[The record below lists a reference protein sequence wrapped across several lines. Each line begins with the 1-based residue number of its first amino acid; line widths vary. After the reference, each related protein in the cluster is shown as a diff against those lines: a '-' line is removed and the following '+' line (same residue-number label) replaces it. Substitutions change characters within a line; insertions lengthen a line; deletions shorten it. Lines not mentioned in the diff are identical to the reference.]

1 MGGYYI
7 SLRNGNALGLF
18 IVHPCGH
25 LYYISLRN
33 GNALGHDVEFT
44 AANTNYISLRN
55 GNALGLGQ
63 EQIPVD
69 LYYIS
74 LRNGN
79 ALGLVSTARRQPPIA
94 ETICAMR
101 YVANLVSSGMSVNRL
116 DGLWVL
122 IFWET
127 CPWD

>member
-7 SLRNGNALGLF
+7 SLRNGNALG
-18 IVHPCGH
+18 PCEIAVRGLTH
-25 LYYISLRN
+25 YISLRN
-33 GNALGHDVEFT
+33 GNALGLTIIDSST
-44 AANTNYISLRN
+44 MNNYISLRN
-55 GNALGLGQ
+55 GNALGLAGLDRQ
-63 EQIPVD
+63 HRAH
-69 LYYIS
+69 YIS

>member
-1 MGGYYI
+1 MNYI
-7 SLRNGNALGLF
+7 SLRNGNALGPELLECLEQF
-18 IVHPCGH
+18 N
-25 LYYISLRN
+25 YISLRN
-33 GNALGHDVEFT
+33 GNALGHAVLE
-44 AANTNYISLRN
+44 NVRVLN
-55 GNALGLGQ
+55 
-63 EQIPVD
+63 
-69 LYYIS
+69 YIS